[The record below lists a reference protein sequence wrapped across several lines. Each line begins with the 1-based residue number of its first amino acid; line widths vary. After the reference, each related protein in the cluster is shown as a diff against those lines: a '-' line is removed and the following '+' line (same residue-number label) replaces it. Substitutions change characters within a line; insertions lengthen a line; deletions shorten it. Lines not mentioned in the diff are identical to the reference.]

1 MTQNYSNHT
10 RYHATFHFVVA
21 PLGLIGLIW
30 SIVHLLTG
38 KPENHYNAALITI
51 AFILLF
57 LIGALTRT
65 YALKAQ
71 DRAIR
76 AEENLRHFILTGKA
90 LDSRLRLGQII
101 ALRFASDEEFPGLAS
116 KAAEEK
122 MSGKDIKQ
130 SIQKWRADY
139 YRI

>member
-1 MTQNYSNHT
+1 MNQNFKNHT
-10 RYHATFHFVVA
+10 RMHPAYHYILVPIVI
-21 PLGLIGLIW
+21 IGLIW
-30 SIVHLLTG
+30 SLVHLM
-38 KPENHYNAALITI
+38 KSPEWNHFNAALITL
-51 AFILLF
+51 AFIALF
-57 LIGALTRT
+57 LVGALTRI

-90 LDSRLRLGQII
+90 LDARLRLGQII
-101 ALRFASDEEFPGLAS
+101 ALRFASDEEFPSLAA

-122 MSGKDIKQ
+122 ISPKEIKK
-130 SIQKWRADY
+130 SILHWRVDY